1 MKRRTWLQQAG
12 LFIGGISLSN
22 HGNLVEDNKNR
33 MRPKL
38 ENEHSNDRAYW
49 VSIIHKMAAP
59 ILENISQETFQK
71 NMPMVVSESFDGRNP
86 KVGYLEAF
94 GRLLAGIAPW
104 LALPNDG
111 SEEGKIRD
119 KLLKQ
124 ALLGIQHGVNPNSP
138 DYFAW
143 RDQSKQTLVD
153 AAHLALAFL
162 RAPKTLWDP
171 LPARTKQQ
179 VIAEFKH
186 IRWIVPNESNW
197 LLFAAMTETFL
208 FHVGVEPE
216 RIKIDHAIEKFDKD
230 WYVGDGWYSDGDR
243 FSFDHYNGFV
253 IHCMLVETLK
263 HNTPVSEKY
272 EEQYQR
278 AYRRMQRYAVHLER
292 MISPDG
298 YYPVIGR
305 SSTYRN
311 GGFQPLAAVALD
323 NKLPESLSPAQ
334 VRCAM
339 TAMLKNIYNHELYD
353 QHGWLVLGL
362 TSANQ
367 GNIADSYTNSG
378 SLYEAS
384 LSFIALGLPE
394 TDPFWSSKPEQWT
407 SQKAFS
413 GQKFPRD
420 YYVTY

>member
-1 MKRRTWLQQAG
+1 MKRRTWIQQAG
-12 LFIGGISLSN
+12 LLFGGLTLIKSNSKASQFDNYQYDNHNKDSL
-22 HGNLVEDNKNR
+22 D
-33 MRPKL
+33 
-38 ENEHSNDRAYW
+38 DRAYW
-49 VSIIHKMAAP
+49 VAVLTKMATP
-59 ILENISQETFQK
+59 ILDNISKGTLQK
-71 NMPMVVSESFDGRNP
+71 NMPMVVSESFDNRNP

-94 GRLLAGIAPW
+94 GRLLAGMAPW
-104 LALPNDG
+104 LALLQDS
-111 SEEGKIRD
+111 SEEGKLRG
-119 KLLKQ
+119 KFLKE

-143 RDQSKQTLVD
+143 RDKSSQTLVD

-162 RAPKTLWDP
+162 RAPKALWEP
-171 LPARTKQQ
+171 LPEETKKQ
-179 VIAEFKH
+179 VIEEFKH
-186 IRWIVPNESNW
+186 IRWITPNQSNW
-197 LLFAAMTETFL
+197 LLFASMTETFL
-208 FHVGVEPE
+208 YTVGVEPE
-216 RIKIDHAIEKFDKD
+216 RQKIDHAVQKFDQD

-243 FSFDHYNGFV
+243 FSFDYYNGYV

-263 HNTPVSEKY
+263 HNLPASTEYQEKY
-272 EEQYQR
+272 DR
-278 AYRRMQRYAVHLER
+278 AYQRMQRYAHHLER
-292 MISPDG
+292 MISPEG

-323 NKLPESLSPAQ
+323 KKLPEDLKPGQ
-334 VRCAM
+334 VRAAM
-339 TAMLKNIYNHELYD
+339 TAMLKKIYNHNIYD
-353 QHGWLVLGL
+353 KYGWLVLGL
-362 TSANQ
+362 TSDQQ
-367 GNIADSYTNSG
+367 GNIADSYTNVG

-394 TDPFWSSKPEQWT
+394 TDDFWTSEPEPWT